1 MTLINRKNLKIVAPL
16 NFHGSLNEKWR
27 NNRPTKGN
35 QVFKIAVVLHN
46 FRGQFRAMQINS

>member
-27 NNRPTKGN
+27 NNRHTKGN